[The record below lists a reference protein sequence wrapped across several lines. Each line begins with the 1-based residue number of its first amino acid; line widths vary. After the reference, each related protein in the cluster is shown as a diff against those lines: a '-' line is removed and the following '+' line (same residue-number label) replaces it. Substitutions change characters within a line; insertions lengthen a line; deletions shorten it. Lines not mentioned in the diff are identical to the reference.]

1 MRGALLVLMLAVT
14 APSLAQTD
22 FKVMKLEQDV
32 RSLERQVDDLRR
44 QLAEVQRR
52 TNQPGELPARADQP
66 PPPPS
71 APPAWL
77 VAANWERVK
86 PGMSELQVLELL
98 GPPTST
104 RAAANSRTLFYA
116 MEIGAS
122 GFLGGNVRL
131 GDKKVVEVAKPAL
144 R

>member
-1 MRGALLVLMLAVT
+1 MRTALLVSMLAIT

-32 RSLERQVDDLRR
+32 RSLERQVEDMKR
-44 QLAEVQRR
+44 QLAELQRR
-52 TNQPGELPARADQP
+52 SNQPGNLPARMDQP
-66 PPPPS
+66 PPPS
-71 APPAWL
+71 TPPAWL

-86 PGMSELQVLELL
+86 PGMSELQVIELL

-116 MEIGAS
+116 MDIGAS

-131 GDKKVVEVAKPAL
+131 ADKKVVEVVRPVL

>member
-1 MRGALLVLMLAVT
+1 MRDVLLVLLLT
-14 APSLAQTD
+14 LSAPTLAQTD

-32 RSLERQVDDLRR
+32 RTLERQVDDLKR
-44 QLAEVQRR
+44 QLGELQRR
-52 TNQPGELPARADQP
+52 ANQPGNLPARPDQHQQQ
-66 PPPPS
+66 PS
-71 APPAWL
+71 ASPAWL
-77 VAANWERVK
+77 VTSNWERLQ
-86 PGMSELQVLELL
+86 PGMSELQVIELL

-104 RAAANSRTLFYA
+104 RAAASSRTLFYA

-131 GDKKVVEVAKPAL
+131 GNGKVVEVVRPAL